1 MPTLSVSCIYTYVSL
16 GYPFCQENLLL
27 LTIFEKKIR
36 PCTKQSQ
43 NFFYI
48 INSIILSTINTAAHA
63 NNATV
68 RRLFSRYAKI
78 SATISPAA
86 PEMIPPAVAVRS
98 CRKCHSSKTCIW
110 HIVQKGFTNGLVIS
124 LLKRTS
130 GSIRIRYVT
139 PAITRIYRYTF
150 GFISVCCLLFLC
162 FFFLNRAEMCC
173 QPCYQQCRDN
183 DHKSGR
189 NFIQYRNHCK

>member
-1 MPTLSVSCIYTYVSL
+1 MSRKFASSNY
-16 GYPFCQENLLL
+16 FR
-27 LTIFEKKIR
+27 KKIR

-68 RRLFSRYAKI
+68 RRLFSRYATI
-78 SATISPAA
+78 SATMSPAA
-86 PEMIPPAVAVRS
+86 PEMIPPVVAVRIAGNVIAARHAYGTYY
-98 CRKCHSSKTCIW
+98 RKD
-110 HIVQKGFTNGLVIS
+110 FTNGLVIS